1 MSDYQNTKITGR
13 KDSPIGSNGSAGA
26 GDATPKIKNVKL
38 VDDEY
43 LEIEFFKEETDGT
56 TSTQGYKNPKR
67 PVHPDMRKALDDLRI
82 HWALQTTFLEAGK
95 KKSVEAFSEQELAD
109 FTVTGIS
116 MGNIADQAKVII
128 TGYKS
133 RKDERAVLVNA
144 PFQFFDVKEDQP
156 DYGWNRFLDNLQQR
170 VQKVLVEA
178 RLYIGGKRDK
188 MVVQAE
194 MGLPEENE

>member
-1 MSDYQNTKITGR
+1 
-13 KDSPIGSNGSAGA
+13 
-26 GDATPKIKNVKL
+26 VKL

-188 MVVQAE
+188 MVVQAD